1 VINSETDKAVTKN
14 NTLQS
19 LPINREVWGGRFS
32 KATALRIIYFLVFCC
47 TGAWLPKL
55 YDFCIYK
62 GLSGT
67 QSAFILSITPIMMF
81 VVQPFYGFLAD
92 KLGYKKTLLLS
103 SVLAAVSY
111 TGYLFGEGFLWLILV
126 TAVMSLFYN
135 TIQPVLD
142 SMALQIAKS
151 NPKFSYGTLRFYG
164 AAGFAF
170 TTIITGQ
177 VIDAIDITV
186 IFIVSAITMF
196 LAFMFSFFLKDETY
210 EKSSVKAY
218 GNIQSVIKNR
228 SLQFLLFCVFLVSL
242 GATTIWNFYST
253 YLKGN
258 GASDSLVGY
267 GLSFQ
272 GLCELP
278 IFYFSA
284 KIILKLGLKTTLII
298 TVLATVLRLL
308 LYNVIKN
315 PVATLPVE
323 LLHGFSW
330 SLFWVVCV
338 EYVNKLVDE
347 RWLATGQSLLYAA
360 YFGAGAIAGN
370 YWTNIFLDRGLKVAD
385 VFLINAGLV
394 TIAVILL
401 FLFMKKA
408 GEKDSL

>member
-1 VINSETDKAVTKN
+1 M
-14 NTLQS
+14 
-19 LPINREVWGGRFS
+19 S
-32 KATALRIIYFLVFCC
+32 KATAVRIIYFLVFCC

-55 YDFCIYK
+55 YDYCMYN
-62 GLSGT
+62 GLSGS
-67 QSAFILSITPIMMF
+67 QAALVLSITPVMMF
-81 VVQPFYGFLAD
+81 AVQPVYGFMAD
-92 KLGYKKTLLLS
+92 KFGYKKTLLIS
-103 SVLAAVSY
+103 TFLAAVSY
-111 TGYLFGEGFLWLILV
+111 LGFLMSGGYGLLIAV
-126 TAVMSLFYN
+126 TIFMSLFYN

-142 SMALQIAKS
+142 SMALQIAKD

-177 VIDAIDITV
+177 VIDAVNINA

-196 LAFMFSFFLKDETY
+196 LAFVCCFFLQQEKY
-210 EKSSVKAY
+210 EKIETAAY
-218 GNIQSVIKNR
+218 NNVWDVVKNR
-228 SLQFLLFCVFLVSL
+228 SLLFLLFCVFLVSM

-253 YLKGN
+253 YLKDN

-284 KIILKLGLKTTLII
+284 RIILRLGLRTTLLL
-298 TVLATVLRLL
+298 TVLATVVRML
-308 LYNVIKN
+308 LYYFINS

-347 RWLATGQSLLYAA
+347 KWMATGQSLLYAA
-360 YFGAGAIAGN
+360 YFGIGAIAGN
-370 YWTNIFLDRGLKVAD
+370 YWTQYFLNNGMKVAD
-385 VFLINAGLV
+385 VFLINA
-394 TIAVILL
+394 AVVFGVVVLLL
-401 FLFMKKA
+401 FFLREKK
-408 GEKDSL
+408 KQVL

>member
-1 VINSETDKAVTKN
+1 M
-14 NTLQS
+14 
-19 LPINREVWGGRFS
+19 S
-32 KATALRIIYFLVFCC
+32 KATALRIVYFLVFCC

-55 YDFCIYK
+55 YDYCVHK
-62 GLSGT
+62 GLT
-67 QSAFILSITPIMMF
+67 ETESALILSITPIMMF
-81 VVQPFYGFLAD
+81 VVQPVYGFLAD
-92 KLGYKKTLLLS
+92 KLGHKKTLLLS
-103 SVLAAVSY
+103 TLLASISY
-111 TGYLFGEGFLWLILV
+111 LGYLRDNDFAGLIIV
-126 TAVMSLFYN
+126 TVVMSLFYN

-142 SMALQIAKS
+142 SMALQIAKH
-151 NPKFSYGTLRFYG
+151 NPKFSYGSLRFFG

-177 VIDAIDITV
+177 VIDAVDITV
-186 IFIVSAITMF
+186 IFIVSSITML
-196 LAFMFSFFLKDETY
+196 LAFIFCFFLEGELH
-210 EKSSVKAY
+210 EKSRVSAY
-218 GNIQSVIKNR
+218 GNVWSVIKNP
-228 SLQFLLFCVFLVSL
+228 SLQFLLFCVFIVSL

-258 GASDSLVGY
+258 GATDSLVGY

-278 IFYFSA
+278 VFYFSA
-284 KIILKLGLKTTLII
+284 RIILRLGLKATLLI
-298 TVLATVLRLL
+298 TVLATAIRMT
-308 LYNVIKN
+308 LYYFIKD

-370 YWTNIFLDRGLKVAD
+370 YWTGFLLSNGNTLAEIFLL
-385 VFLINAGLV
+385 NAGIVLV
-394 TIAVILL
+394 LVIMIWI
-401 FLFMKKA
+401 FLRQKKIQSTN
-408 GEKDSL
+408 GKGKLHNG

>member
-1 VINSETDKAVTKN
+1 M
-14 NTLQS
+14 
-19 LPINREVWGGRFS
+19 S
-32 KATALRIIYFLVFCC
+32 KATALRVVYFLVFCC

-55 YDFCIYK
+55 YDYCIYH

-67 QSAFILSITPIMMF
+67 QSALILSVTPIMMF
-81 VVQPFYGFLAD
+81 VVQPLYGFLAD

-103 SVLAAVSY
+103 TLFASISY
-111 TGYLFGEGFLWLILV
+111 LGYLYNSGFTWLIIV
-126 TAVMSLFYN
+126 TVIMSLFYN

-142 SMALQIAKS
+142 SMALQIAKHNS
-151 NPKFSYGTLRFYG
+151 KFSYGTLRFFG

-177 VIDAIDITV
+177 VIDAVDITA
-186 IFIVSAITMF
+186 IFIVSSITMF
-196 LAFMFSFFLKDETY
+196 IAFIFCFFLEHEPV
-210 EKSSVKAY
+210 EKNVTKAY
-218 GNIQSVIKNR
+218 SGVWGVIKNP
-228 SLQFLLFCVFLVSL
+228 SLLFLLFCVFLVSL
-242 GATTIWNFYST
+242 GSTTIWNFYSA
-253 YLKGN
+253 YLKDN

-284 KIILKLGLKTTLII
+284 RIILRLGLKTTLVI
-298 TVLATVLRLL
+298 TVLATMIRMT
-308 LYNVIKN
+308 LYHFINYPI
-315 PVATLPVE
+315 ATLPVE

-360 YFGAGAIAGN
+360 YFGAGAIASN
-370 YWTNIFLDRGLKVAD
+370 YWTGYFINRGMTIQEIFLM
-385 VFLINAGLV
+385 NAGV
-394 TIAVILL
+394 VAVVAVSIG
-401 FLFMKKA
+401 LFMRRKISYRGTA
-408 GEKDSL
+408 L

>member
-1 VINSETDKAVTKN
+1 M
-14 NTLQS
+14 
-19 LPINREVWGGRFS
+19 S
-32 KATALRIIYFLVFCC
+32 KATALRIVYFLVFCC

-55 YDFCIYK
+55 YDYCIYH
-62 GLSGT
+62 GLTST
-67 QSAFILSITPIMMF
+67 QSALILSITPIMMF
-81 VVQPFYGFLAD
+81 VVQPLYGFLAD

-103 SVLAAVSY
+103 TLLASISY
-111 TGYLFGEGFLWLILV
+111 LGYLYNGGFTWLIIV
-126 TAVMSLFYN
+126 TIIMSLFYN

-142 SMALQIAKS
+142 SMALQIAKN

-186 IFIVSAITMF
+186 IFIVSSITML
-196 LAFMFSFFLKDETY
+196 LAFIFSFFLSDEIH
-210 EKSSVKAY
+210 ERSSVSAY
-218 GNIQSVIKNR
+218 GNVWAVIKNR

-242 GATTIWNFYST
+242 GATTIWNFYSM

-278 IFYFSA
+278 LFYFSA
-284 KIILKLGLKTTLII
+284 RIILRLGLKTTLII
-298 TVLATVLRLL
+298 TVLATVIRMT
-308 LYNVIKN
+308 LYYFIKE
-315 PVATLPVE
+315 PIATLPVE

-347 RWLATGQSLLYAA
+347 HWLATGQSLLYAA

-370 YWTNIFLDRGLKVAD
+370 YWTGYLLNNGMTIAD
-385 VFLINAGLV
+385 VFLLNAGIVTLV
-394 TIAVILL
+394 VVSII
-401 FLFMKKA
+401 FFMKKQ
-408 GEKDSL
+408 KWC

>member
-1 VINSETDKAVTKN
+1 MS
-14 NTLQS
+14 Q
-19 LPINREVWGGRFS
+19 
-32 KATALRIIYFLVFCC
+32 ATALRIVYFLVFCC

-55 YDFCIYK
+55 YDYCVFK
-62 GLSGT
+62 GLNGS
-67 QSAFILSITPIMMF
+67 QSAFILSLTPIMMF
-81 VVQPFYGFLAD
+81 AIQPVYGFIAD

-103 SVLAAVSY
+103 TLLASISY
-111 TGYLFGEGFLWLILV
+111 TGYLFHLDFAGLIIV
-126 TAVMSLFYN
+126 TIIMSLFYN

-142 SMALQIAKS
+142 SMALQIAKD
-151 NPKFSYGTLRFYG
+151 NPKFSYGSLRFYG

-186 IFIVSAITMF
+186 IFIVSAITML
-196 LAFMFSFFLKDETY
+196 LAFVFCFFLKDEAH
-210 EKSSVKAY
+210 EKTTANAY
-218 GNIQSVIKNR
+218 SNVFEVIQNK
-228 SLQFLLFCVFLVSL
+228 SLLFLLFCVFLVSL
-242 GATTIWNFYST
+242 GATAIWNFYSA
-253 YLKGN
+253 YLKEN

-284 KIILKLGLKTTLII
+284 RIILKLGLRTTLLI
-298 TVLATVLRLL
+298 TVLATVIRML
-308 LYNVIKN
+308 LYHFIKT

-347 RWLATGQSLLYAA
+347 KWLATGQSLLYAA

-370 YWTNIFLDRGLKVAD
+370 YWASYFIDNNMKVAD
-385 VFLINAGLV
+385 VFLINAGVVAVVVVLLV
-394 TIAVILL
+394 
-401 FLFMKKA
+401 LFMRNKTAVSKK
-408 GEKDSL
+408 

>member
-1 VINSETDKAVTKN
+1 M
-14 NTLQS
+14 
-19 LPINREVWGGRFS
+19 S
-32 KATALRIIYFLVFCC
+32 KATALRVVYFLVFCC

-55 YDFCIYK
+55 YDYCIHK
-62 GLSGT
+62 GLTST
-67 QSAFILSITPIMMF
+67 EAALILSITPIMMF
-81 VVQPFYGFLAD
+81 VVQPLYGFFAD
-92 KLGYKKTLLLS
+92 KVGYKKTLLLS
-103 SVLAAVSY
+103 TLLASISY
-111 TGYLFGEGFLWLILV
+111 IGYLYNDAGFVWLIVV
-126 TAVMSLFYN
+126 TIIMSLFYN

-142 SMALQIAKS
+142 SIALQIAKNNS
-151 NPKFSYGTLRFYG
+151 KFSYGTLRFYG

-186 IFIVSAITMF
+186 IFIVSSITMF
-196 LAFMFSFFLKDETY
+196 LAFGFTFFLENEELK
-210 EKSSVKAY
+210 KNAGRLY
-218 GNIQSVIKNR
+218 GNVWRVIRNP
-228 SLQFLLFCVFLVSL
+228 SLLFLLFCVFLVSL

-253 YLKGN
+253 YLKEH

-278 IFYFSA
+278 VFYFSA
-284 KIILKLGLKTTLII
+284 RIILRLGLKTTLII
-298 TVLATVLRLL
+298 TVLATAIRMT
-308 LYNVIKN
+308 LYYFIKN

-360 YFGAGAIAGN
+360 YFGIGAIAGN
-370 YWTNIFLDRGLKVAD
+370 YWTGYLIDGGKSIGE
-385 VFLINAGLV
+385 VFLLNTAIV
-394 TIAVILL
+394 TVVVIAII
-401 FLFMKKA
+401 LFMKK
-408 GEKDSL
+408 KIDYSVDSA

>member
-1 VINSETDKAVTKN
+1 M
-14 NTLQS
+14 
-19 LPINREVWGGRFS
+19 S
-32 KATALRIIYFLVFCC
+32 KATVIRIIYFLVFCC

-55 YDFCIYK
+55 YDYCLFK

-81 VVQPFYGFLAD
+81 AIQPVYGFIAD

-103 SVLAAVSY
+103 TLLAAISY
-111 TGYLFGEGFLWLILV
+111 TGYLFKLDFAGLIIV
-126 TAVMSLFYN
+126 TIIMSLFYN

-142 SMALQIAKS
+142 SMALQIAKE
-151 NPKFSYGTLRFYG
+151 NNKFSYGSLRFYG

-186 IFIVSAITMF
+186 IFVVSAITML
-196 LAFMFSFFLKDETY
+196 LAFVFCFFLKEEVHERGTTNSY
-210 EKSSVKAY
+210 SNVFEVLKNKS
-218 GNIQSVIKNR
+218 
-228 SLQFLLFCVFLVSL
+228 LLFLLFCVFLVSL
-242 GATTIWNFYST
+242 GATAIWNFYSA
-253 YLKGN
+253 YLKEN

-284 KIILKLGLKTTLII
+284 RIILKLGLRTTLII
-298 TVLATVLRLL
+298 TVLATVIRML
-308 LYNVIKN
+308 LYYFIKT
-315 PVATLPVE
+315 PLATLPVE

-347 RWLATGQSLLYAA
+347 KWLATGQSLLYAA

-370 YWTNIFLDRGLKVAD
+370 YWASYFIDQKMKVAD
-385 VFLINAGLV
+385 VFLMNAGVVMVVVVLV
-394 TIAVILL
+394 LL
-401 FLFMKKA
+401 FLRKKNT
-408 GEKDSL
+408 SL

>member
-1 VINSETDKAVTKN
+1 M
-14 NTLQS
+14 
-19 LPINREVWGGRFS
+19 S

-55 YDFCIYK
+55 YDYCIYHE
-62 GLSGT
+62 LTGT
-67 QSAFILSITPIMMF
+67 QSALILSITPIMMF
-81 VVQPFYGFLAD
+81 AVQPIYGFMAD
-92 KLGYKKTLLLS
+92 KFGYKKTLLLS
-103 SVLAAVSY
+103 TLIASISY
-111 TGYLFGEGFLWLILV
+111 WGFLYNGSFSILV
-126 TAVMSLFYN
+126 IVTIIMSVFYN

-142 SMALQIAKS
+142 SMALQIAKD

-177 VIDAIDITV
+177 VIDAVDITV

-196 LAFMFSFFLKDETY
+196 LAFIFSFFLKDEAH
-210 EKSSVKAY
+210 EKVIPNAY
-218 GNIQSVIKNR
+218 GQVWTVLKNR
-228 SLQFLLFCVFLVSL
+228 SLLFLLCCVFLVSV
-242 GATTIWNFYST
+242 GATTIWNFYSA
-253 YLKGN
+253 YLKDN

-284 KIILKLGLKTTLII
+284 RIILRLGLKTTLIV
-298 TVLATVLRLL
+298 TVLATAVRML
-308 LYNVIKN
+308 LYYFIKI

-360 YFGAGAIAGN
+360 YFGIGAIAGN
-370 YWTNIFLDRGLKVAD
+370 YWTQYFLEKGMKVAD
-385 VFLINAGLV
+385 VFLVNAIV
-394 TIAVILL
+394 VAIVVALL
-401 FLFMKKA
+401 LIFMKNKK
-408 GEKDSL
+408 EIIPVIV